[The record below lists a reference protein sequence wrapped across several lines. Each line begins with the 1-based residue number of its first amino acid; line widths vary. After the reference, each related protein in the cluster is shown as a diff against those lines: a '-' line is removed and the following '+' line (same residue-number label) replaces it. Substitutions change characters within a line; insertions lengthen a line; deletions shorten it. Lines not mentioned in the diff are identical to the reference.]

1 MPKGKTL
8 SIVFVAAAVLLID
21 PAVRFLS
28 AGADGGSG
36 SGAVLIKNVRVFD
49 GERILEKGSVL
60 LRDGTIVSV
69 GRDPAVPPEAEVVD
83 GTGKTL
89 LPGLIDAH
97 VHVYGKALEQ
107 ALVFGVT
114 TEIDMFTV
122 LSVLREARD
131 RQAAGKSLDR
141 ADIVSAGTLVTAP
154 GGHGSE
160 YGVPIP
166 TIRNADEAQAF
177 VDARI
182 AEGSDFIKIIYGP
195 PPPAIDRAT
204 LAAVIAAAHARGKLA
219 VVHALSYASALEAV
233 KAGADVLAHVFADK
247 VPEKEFIDLAVKN
260 RVVLIPTL
268 TVIGSLAGHPLKEGF
283 LKDPGLAPFL
293 APADLGQFKLT
304 FPAGYSLQADYD
316 TAAKAVRVLSSA
328 GIPILAGTDAPNPGT
343 VHGASLHLELER
355 LVAAGL
361 APARALAAA
370 TALPAAVFGLKGRGR
385 IAPGLRAD
393 LVLVAGNPLDDI
405 RATRAIEGIWKA
417 GVRFDRGPYR
427 NEVERLKAEEA
438 KLKKAAPPPGSE
450 SGLISDF
457 EDGTAGSRFGLGW
470 AVSTDAYAGGKSKA
484 ALKVVED
491 GADGSRRSLS
501 VSGEVAPGLSYAW
514 SGAIFFPSSVPFA
527 PANLSHKT
535 ELVFRAKGDV
545 KTLQVMVNLK
555 DRGFIPLTVPVRIGA
570 DWGEL
575 AIPFKAFGNSDGSSI
590 TAITIAAGPEP
601 GPFAFQIDEVRLR

>member
-1 MPKGKTL
+1 MPKSKMFT
-8 SIVFVAAAVLLID
+8 VFIAVAGILLIQ
-21 PAVRFLS
+21 PAARFLS
-28 AGADGGSG
+28 AGEESG
-36 SGAVLIKNVRVFD
+36 SGPDFTLFKNVRVFD
-49 GERILEKGSVL
+49 GERILEKVSVL
-60 LRDGTIVSV
+60 IRGGTIASV
-69 GRDPAVPPEAEVVD
+69 GRDIAVPPGAEVVD
-83 GTGKTL
+83 GAGKTL
-89 LPGLIDAH
+89 LPGLIDSH
-97 VHVYGKALEQ
+97 VHAFGNALEH

-114 TEIDMFTV
+114 TEIDMFMD
-122 LSVLREARD
+122 LGFLREARA
-131 RQAAGKSLDR
+131 RQAEGKSLDR
-141 ADIVSAGTLVTAP
+141 ADIISSGTLTTAP
-154 GGHGSE
+154 GGHGTE

-166 TIRNADEAQAF
+166 TIRSADEAQAF

-195 PPPAIDRAT
+195 PSPVIDRAT

-219 VVHALSYASALEAV
+219 VVHALTLASALDAV
-233 KAGADVLAHVFADK
+233 QSGADVLAHVFADK
-247 VPEKEFIDLAVKN
+247 SPEREFIDMAVKSH
-260 RVVLIPTL
+260 VVLIPTL
-268 TVIGSLAGHPLKEGF
+268 TVIGSLAGQPLEDGF
-283 LKDPGLAPFL
+283 LNDPGLDPFL
-293 APADLGQFKLT
+293 APADIGQFKQT
-304 FPAGYSLQADYD
+304 FPAGLVKGVDYN
-316 TAAKAVRVLSSA
+316 TALKTVGILSSA
-328 GIPILAGTDAPNPGT
+328 GVPILAGTDASNPGT

-370 TALPAAVFGLKGRGR
+370 TALPAAVFGLKDRGR
-385 IAPGLRAD
+385 IAPDFRAD
-393 LVLVAGNPLDDI
+393 LILVAGNPLDDI
-405 RATRAIEGIWKA
+405 RATRRIEGIWKA
-417 GVRFDRGPYR
+417 GVRFYRTPYR

-438 KLKKAAPPPGSE
+438 EQKTAAPPPGSE

-457 EDGTAGSRFGLGW
+457 EDGTSGSRFGLGW

-484 ALKVVED
+484 AIKVVED
-491 GADGSRRSLS
+491 GGDGSRRSLS

-601 GPFAFQIDEVRLR
+601 GPFAFHIDDVRLR